1 MKISEVLIFRSYAN
15 YIGIIQVSG
24 ESGQIAA
31 VWIHAK
37 YQADGSK
44 VHQMTSLSLSL
55 SRCLTKP
62 NSFHPNLFMQVQ
74 HYGFYDITEAFSS
87 TMTKDVRFLGG

>member
-1 MKISEVLIFRSYAN
+1 MQTILELFKFLV
-15 YIGIIQVSG
+15 
-24 ESGQIAA
+24 SGQIAA

-44 VHQMTSLSLSL
+44 V
-55 SRCLTKP
+55 
-62 NSFHPNLFMQVQ
+62 Q
-74 HYGFYDITEAFSS
+74 HYGFYDITEAFSF

>member
-1 MKISEVLIFRSYAN
+1 MVMKISEVLIFRSYAN

-44 VHQMTSLSLSL
+44 V
-55 SRCLTKP
+55 
-62 NSFHPNLFMQVQ
+62 Q